1 LVLQVAREIVMSQK
15 ETTTVR
21 VNLKFVRNLGN
32 YESVH
37 VELGVE
43 DFVRDTDGNVD
54 SAMNR
59 VYSFVENKLMEK
71 VQEIEQDLKK

>member
-1 LVLQVAREIVMSQK
+1 MVLQVAREIVMSQK